1 MNISIQGST
10 SAALATLESLTA
22 QQSLPTA
29 DTPPPA
35 SATQPAGDVV
45 DLSGLA
51 SGGPASGLATS
62 ASIAD
67 AAAASGSLIEGL
79 LAQMRD
85 AAVSASDPTL
95 GGDARSALN
104 AGFQS
109 GLSQVQAAIGA
120 AGVDGVN
127 LVNGSASGQTGLA
140 AFDLSLGGPLIGVAA
155 NASLN
160 DPATA
165 ASLVDQLDA
174 SLGNV
179 GEAVSALNEQSDAL
193 QTGGLGQTAGVDP
206 SLDADGAR
214 LAALQVQ
221 QQLAS
226 GGGSIGNQGPAAILA
241 LFRSD
246 AS

>member
-22 QQSLPTA
+22 QQSVPAA

-35 SATQPAGDVV
+35 GAPDPAGDVV
-45 DLSGLA
+45 DLSGLP
-51 SGGPASGLATS
+51 SSGPASSLATN

-85 AAVSASDPTL
+85 AAVSAADPSL
-95 GGDARSALN
+95 GADARSALN

-109 GLSQVQAAIGA
+109 GLSQIQAAIGA

-127 LVNGSASGQTGLA
+127 LTDGTATGQTGLA
-140 AFDLSLGGPLIGVAA
+140 GFDFSPGGPLITVSA

-160 DPATA
+160 DPTA
-165 ASLVDQLDA
+165 AAALVDQLD
-174 SLGNV
+174 SSIDNV
-179 GEAVSALNEQSDAL
+179 GEAVGALTAQSDTL
-193 QTGGLGQTAGVDP
+193 QAGGMLSAAGVDP
-206 SLDADGAR
+206 GLDADGAR

-221 QQLAS
+221 QQIAS
-226 GGGSIGNQGPAAILA
+226 GGGAIGNQGPAAILA
-241 LFRSD
+241 LFR
-246 AS
+246 